1 MSNSLIVQKW
11 FDSDL
16 DATTGNS
23 ATWVASGGLQF
34 GGTAAVIR
42 QRVSVAAG
50 GIVFGGTAAEI
61 RKATR
66 ASAGGIIFGGTA
78 TPIAVHVVRAVAGGI
93 QFGGTAAEIRQ
104 AVRAAVG
111 GLQFGGAALV
121 TRAIDKIATGG
132 IVFGGAAVVG
142 KSKQYIS
149 SGGIVFGGAAG
160 YSTSGGGGV
169 AVRTWVSYARAWNFN
184 AVRDVYRT
192 TSAFKTAVET
202 DLRGAQV
209 WTRYAPATT
218 PNFGD
223 SLYEIDVRAIPGVAP
238 LKDDGHPEG
247 HDGPPDK

>member
-34 GGTAAVIR
+34 GGAAGIIR
-42 QRVSVAAG
+42 QRVSISAG
-50 GIVFGGTAAEI
+50 GIVFGGAVAEI
-61 RKATR
+61 RTAVR
-66 ASAGGIIFGGTA
+66 AAVGGILFGGTA
-78 TPIAVHVVRAVAGGI
+78 TPIAVHVVRTTAGGI

-104 AVRAAVG
+104 AIRVATG

-142 KSKQYIS
+142 KSKQYAS
-149 SGGIVFGGAAG
+149 TGGIIFGGAAG
-160 YSTSGGGGV
+160 YSTQSGGAA
-169 AVRTWVSYARAWNFN
+169 AVKTFVSYARVWNFN
-184 AVRDVYRT
+184 AVRDVYMT
-192 TSAFKTAVET
+192 TFAFKTAVES
-202 DLRGAQV
+202 DLRGAKI

-223 SLYEIDVRAIPGVAP
+223 SLYDVNVRAIPGVVP
-238 LKDDGHPEG
+238 LKEDGHPEG